1 MTDDTDHARL
11 DVWLWR
17 ARFFK
22 TRALASEFVGRKG
35 VRLARGGLPVR
46 KIDKAGYGLTLGDVL
61 AFSIGGK
68 PFHLEIVDFGTR
80 RGPASEAALLYNML
94 LDGG

>member
-1 MTDDTDHARL
+1 MTEEDDHARL

-22 TRALASEFVGRKG
+22 TRSIAAEFVGRKG

-46 KIDKAGYGLTLGDVL
+46 KIVKAGYSLNVGDVL
-61 AFSIGGK
+61 VFTISGS
-68 PFHLEIVDFGTR
+68 PFHLKVADFGVR
-80 RGPASEAALLYNML
+80 RGPASEAALLYTML
-94 LDGG
+94 LDGE